1 MACCMLLLLATACIE
16 CKQPAGPAGRSAAKN
31 LTAAAMAQQAVM
43 IGRAPGSDGWPAHR
57 PQPPPANAAQ
67 HLLRPAARL
76 PLSPPRRFGTSTSM
90 VKVAQLE
97 VGGEQITGLVAHF
110 GAGADSHQRQ
120 PPQPPRPLPL
130 LRGLR
135 AVHTSPPMAEGPLT
149 NGAALR
155 GAIAGTPSPAP
166 RPAPTF
172 RGRLVKHCGQDVLLQ
187 LQASQPAW
195 LRACLLA
202 QHSMHAAPRGGSC
215 QERGGAGRDQGTAC
229 TRGGSATAGT
239 AAAANRPLL
248 GAAALCA
255 AADGRGSGARRR
267 GSCRRGRW
275 GCCCST
281 ATSPHGAPPATAG
294 PTGARTAG
302 RCDIYLVPSPT
313 SGQDRKIM
321 ADGGAAVFD
330 VLFQRGGVCTRVSP
344 PCAGHRHPGGSGG
357 RQHRA
362 VATRRRHDHHAEL
375 RSAGVGRGRGGQ
387 AGDDSDRAMCSQP
400 VVQALMS

>member
-1 MACCMLLLLATACIE
+1 
-16 CKQPAGPAGRSAAKN
+16 
-31 LTAAAMAQQAVM
+31 M

-255 AADGRGSGARRR
+255 AADGRGRVRGAGAHAGGGAGAAAAQPRRVPMAPR
-267 GSCRRGRW
+267 RPPLARRGR
-275 GCCCST
+275 GPRGG
-281 ATSPHGAPPATAG
+281 ATSIS
-294 PTGARTAG
+294 
-302 RCDIYLVPSPT
+302 C
-313 SGQDRKIM
+313 
-321 ADGGAAVFD
+321 
-330 VLFQRGGVCTRVSP
+330 
-344 PCAGHRHPGGSGG
+344 
-357 RQHRA
+357 
-362 VATRRRHDHHAEL
+362 HH
-375 RSAGVGRGRGGQ
+375 
-387 AGDDSDRAMCSQP
+387 QP
-400 VVQALMS
+400 VARIGK